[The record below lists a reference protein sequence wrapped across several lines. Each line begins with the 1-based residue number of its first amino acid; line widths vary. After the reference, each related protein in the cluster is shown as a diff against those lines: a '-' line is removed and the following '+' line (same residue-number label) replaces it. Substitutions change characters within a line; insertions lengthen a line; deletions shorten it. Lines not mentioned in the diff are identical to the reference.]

1 MDKFRWMSYICVIF
15 VFVENVK
22 LEKEELN
29 DTKGAIR
36 SRKTQKD
43 WQYRNQKRMG
53 NRKKHYTDK

>member
-1 MDKFRWMSYICVIF
+1 MSYICVIF

-43 WQYRNQKRMG
+43 
-53 NRKKHYTDK
+53 